1 VTYQAP
7 AVNCPLCPRLV
18 AYRDSN
24 QVANPRWFNGAV
36 PSFGS
41 LDARFLVVGLAPGVR
56 GANRTGRPFTGDFAG
71 VLLYRTLIKFGF
83 AEGDYGADPTDGM
96 VLRDCRVT
104 NAVRC
109 VPPANLPTP
118 VEIKGCNPYLAQE
131 LAAMPRLR
139 LVLALGGVSHKAVL
153 RARGLRANY
162 ATFAHAAVHQLADG
176 LQLVDSYHVSRLNTN
191 TGRLTTEMFE
201 ALIADIVARLTAL

>member
-1 VTYQAP
+1 MTYQAP
-7 AVNCPLCPRLV
+7 AVDCPLCPRLV
-18 AYRDSN
+18 GIPGS
-24 QVANPRWFNGAV
+24 Q
-36 PSFGS
+36 PSGQS
-41 LDARFLVVGLAPGVR
+41 RLVQRR
-56 GANRTGRPFTGDFAG
+56 GAQLRVARCAVSGGRAGAGRARGEPDGRPFTGDFAG

-83 AEGDYGADPTDGM
+83 AEGDYGADPADGM

-139 LVLALGGVSHKAVL
+139 LVLALGGVSHRAVL
-153 RARGLRANY
+153 RAHGLRASY
-162 ATFAHAAVHQLADG
+162 ATFTHGAVHQLADG

-191 TGRLTTEMFE
+191 TGRLTAEMFE
-201 ALIADIVARLTAL
+201 ALIADIAARLT